1 MEKKTGVIV
10 TDVQGD
16 FTTWKHGALAVSG
29 ADQAYV
35 EHVRRETERLHAQ
48 GHLIFALQDW
58 HPPDHVSFYTNH
70 PGRKPFEVIR
80 IGGREQVLWP
90 PHCVQGTANA
100 ALLLDEGLFVA
111 VVQKGKDKRY
121 DSYSG
126 FQDDGGNATDL
137 DRVLKKPG
145 VTDLIIY
152 GLATD
157 YCVRATAFHALEAG
171 YSVTVIEDLSRGIS
185 PESTREA
192 VEQMVQRGVTVRE
205 RLDL

>member
-1 MEKKTGVIV
+1 
-10 TDVQGD
+10 D
-16 FTTWKHGALAVSG
+16 
-29 ADQAYV
+29 
-35 EHVRRETERLHAQ
+35 
-48 GHLIFALQDW
+48 
-58 HPPDHVSFYTNH
+58 
-70 PGRKPFEVIR
+70 
-80 IGGREQVLWP
+80 GREQVLWP

-111 VVQKGKDKRY
+111 VVQKGKDKRF

-157 YCVRATAFHALEAG
+157 YCVRATALHALEAG